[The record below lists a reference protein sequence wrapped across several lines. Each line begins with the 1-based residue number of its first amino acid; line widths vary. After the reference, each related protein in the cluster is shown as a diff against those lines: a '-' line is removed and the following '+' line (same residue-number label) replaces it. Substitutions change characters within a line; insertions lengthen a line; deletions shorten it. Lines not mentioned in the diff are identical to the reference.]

1 MAYSISI
8 ICNLLLFSVKVMF
21 GFFSL
26 SSKYH
31 LIHTNM
37 REIQVRETL
46 HSGIYRL
53 DTFTFAYRSLS
64 WFQLVSTIRFTI
76 LTRLWLTPLT
86 FDFIILL
93 HNLSLRKAYRLRNC
107 CNYKKGVSR
116 IIFPSLFT
124 IKTIVQKVS
133 MGPFWID

>member
-1 MAYSISI
+1 MAYDISI

-93 HNLSLRKAYRLRNC
+93 LNLSLRKAYRLRNC

>member
-1 MAYSISI
+1 MAYDISI

-21 GFFSL
+21 CFFSL
-26 SSKYH
+26 SSQYH
-31 LIHTNM
+31 LILTNM

-93 HNLSLRKAYRLRNC
+93 LNLSLRKAYRLRNC

-116 IIFPSLFT
+116 IISLSLFT
-124 IKTIVQKVS
+124 VKTIVQ
-133 MGPFWID
+133 

>member
-1 MAYSISI
+1 MAYDISI

-93 HNLSLRKAYRLRNC
+93 LNLSLRKAYRLRNC

-116 IIFPSLFT
+116 IISLSLFT
-124 IKTIVQKVS
+124 VKTIVQ
-133 MGPFWID
+133 

>member
-1 MAYSISI
+1 MAYDISI

-31 LIHTNM
+31 LIHANM

-93 HNLSLRKAYRLRNC
+93 LNLSLRKAYRLRNC

-116 IIFPSLFT
+116 IISPSLFT
-124 IKTIVQKVS
+124 IKTIVQ
-133 MGPFWID
+133 

>member
-1 MAYSISI
+1 MAYDISI

-93 HNLSLRKAYRLRNC
+93 LDLSLRKAYRLRNC
-107 CNYKKGVSR
+107 CNYKKWVSR
-116 IIFPSLFT
+116 IISLSLFT
-124 IKTIVQKVS
+124 VKTIVQ
-133 MGPFWID
+133 

>member
-1 MAYSISI
+1 MAYGISI

-53 DTFTFAYRSLS
+53 GTFTFAYRSLS

-93 HNLSLRKAYRLRNC
+93 LNLSLRKAYRLRNC

-116 IIFPSLFT
+116 IISLSLFT
-124 IKTIVQKVS
+124 VKTIVQ
-133 MGPFWID
+133 